1 MLIACKTSLTFF
13 SLVYVCLIMKQAKH
27 TRRIIRRRRRTRKII
42 IDHACWGKNKPL
54 EQWWNDLSSYLSVV
68 IIYKGGVPYEVIKL
82 YPSTPSA
89 EQFYAQMKPFEDD
102 HQVIAILTADPDI
115 KNAYETL
122 VYPKAKDKTVDYVIT
137 HYDKVFKRAP
147 SHMQKKFTAPLKKI
161 RVPYS
166 FK

>member
-1 MLIACKTSLTFF
+1 
-13 SLVYVCLIMKQAKH
+13 MKQAKH

-147 SHMQKKFTAPLKKI
+147 SHMQKRFTAPLKKI

>member
-1 MLIACKTSLTFF
+1 
-13 SLVYVCLIMKQAKH
+13 MKQAKH
-27 TRRIIRRRRRTRKII
+27 TRRLIRRRRRTRKII

-68 IIYKGGVPYEVIKL
+68 IIYKGVVPYEVIKL
-82 YPSTPSA
+82 HPSTPSA
-89 EQFYAQMKPFEDD
+89 EQFYTQMKPFEDD
-102 HQVIAILTADPDI
+102 PQVVAILTAYPDI

-147 SHMQKKFTAPLKKI
+147 SHMQKRFTAPLKKI

>member
-1 MLIACKTSLTFF
+1 
-13 SLVYVCLIMKQAKH
+13 MKQAKH